1 MTSNDV
7 PASHDRERQDWY
19 DLMDIVH
26 RVRDHALAKNDRE
39 LQSLVIE
46 LGAAACRV
54 ANTETIKRYIKEMCG
69 E

>member
-1 MTSNDV
+1 MNDV
-7 PASHDRERQDWY
+7 EDRERQDWY
-19 DLMDIVH
+19 DLMAIVH
-26 RVRDHALAKNDRE
+26 RIRDHATVKDDRT

-54 ANTETIKRYIKEMCG
+54 AHTETIRRYIKEMCG